1 MMALINYDLPDLIL
15 KWVNVFTWASTVI
28 LLVYASASAITY
40 LSVQDMFVGT
50 DIGNKMERFT
60 GISGARDR
68 EGIKKVYFRIAIAIV
83 LLALVVSNSHL
94 KIFAY
99 IYKVIDTV
107 IRAMI

>member
-1 MMALINYDLPDLIL
+1 MTTLLNYNLPDLIL
-15 KWVNVFTWASTVI
+15 KGVNVFTWASTVI
-28 LLVYASASAITY
+28 LLVYAAASAITY

-50 DIGNKMERFT
+50 DIGDKMEKFT

-94 KIFAY
+94 MIFSYVYNVA
-99 IYKVIDTV
+99 DTI